1 MAKNRKLMFFGF
13 LFIFTVLV
21 YSCQPQAQ
29 EDNNDRERIL
39 EQQIAELREAL
50 RQAQLSALNQPA
62 VLPPPSINQRPEI
75 LVTEPDPG
83 ENIQSD
89 NFLVRWTASDR
100 DNDQLLITL
109 EFRRENSASFVPIAS
124 LISNSGQF
132 IWDVSGIT
140 DGAFTLKATV
150 TDGELE
156 DSFTTGVFSINRN

>member
-1 MAKNRKLMFFGF
+1 MKKSRKLMFFGF
-13 LFIFTVLV
+13 LFIVTVLV
-21 YSCQPQAQ
+21 YSCQPPPD
-29 EDNNDRERIL
+29 DNRDRERIL

-50 RQAQLSALNQPA
+50 RQAQLSAINRPT
-62 VLPPPSINQRPEI
+62 VPPPPSINQRPEI

>member
-1 MAKNRKLMFFGF
+1 MKSNKSIMLVLF
-13 LFIFTVLV
+13 LLFTIALV
-21 YSCQPQAQ
+21 YGCQPTGDKDRN
-29 EDNNDRERIL
+29 EDARLASLQDENR
-39 EQQIAELREAL
+39 ALREAL
-50 RQAQLSALNQPA
+50 RDALNQPTIPTIPQ
-62 VLPPPSINQRPEI
+62 PPVNNRPEI